1 MNKLKCI
8 YINLLAMFCAD
19 QSVLKGIPV
28 LKILLTDNFRLQ
40 SRAASGTGACSERDQ
55 NFTRCCVKM

>member
-8 YINLLAMFCAD
+8 YINLFAMFCAD

-28 LKILLTDNFRLQ
+28 LKILLTDNFLLQ
-40 SRAASGTGACSERDQ
+40 SRAASGLARGEIKTLLGAA
-55 NFTRCCVKM
+55 